1 MRVLFLKNDLFI
13 PELYSGTELATFY
26 LCRSL
31 IERGHLVAV
40 AASSNRPEFDVD
52 QRVKCD
58 HDCGY
63 PVYRARRFE
72 DAAAKSIAE
81 FRPDAVVC
89 QEPRSW
95 IGSDTFGGFKG
106 IGIILYQH
114 SRHDGFTVVPVPIR
128 ERAVYL
134 ANSAP
139 TAAFLKTMHG
149 VDSVIVPPV
158 FGIDRFVG
166 LERHDNNVLFVSI
179 QLRKGAD
186 IALEIARERPNVSF
200 IFVESWT
207 ENPNETAQL
216 RQLAASLPNVRL
228 LPNQPDLR
236 SVFQTTRL
244 LLMPSRSH
252 EGWGRTATEAQLCGI
267 PVLGSSRG
275 QLGSTIGPGGIALDP
290 DAGISLW
297 LQAFDSI
304 WNDEAHYRLLS
315 CRAKNHAAHL
325 IEQKDAAV
333 EQFENCLISAVN
345 RVAATRLL
353 TRPKQPRVV
362 PLFGRSDLAVMRR
375 LLRLTLAT
383 RRPPETWPDICN
395 AMARREIASSPDGGR
410 AIAARIAR
418 AIGNDQGS
426 CGPIVVSVRAARHE
440 SALQVLRGHMPG
452 RWYPRIVLEGR
463 YHLDAA
469 LARGKGAVLW
479 MAHFAFA
486 GTIVKMAIHAAEYR
500 LEHFSRPEHGFSK
513 TRFGIA
519 VLNPIR
525 TSFENRYLARRIVY
539 QRERPSAASDA
550 VRQLLA
556 ENGVVTMTAGGW
568 EGSRIVEAPFLGS
581 IIRLAAGPVRFA
593 CESSAPL
600 LPVFGLKIGCDDFSV
615 RIEEPI
621 EFPRVDRDEAAR
633 LATNGFLTALA
644 PMVLAYP
651 DQWRGWSDLIDMQ
664 QLM

>member
-1 MRVLFLKNDLFI
+1 VTFLRVLFLKNDLFI

-26 LCRSL
+26 LSRSL
-31 IERGHLVAV
+31 IERGHRVAI

-58 HDCGY
+58 HDCGF

-72 DAAAKSIAE
+72 DAAARSISE

-106 IGIILYQH
+106 IAIVLYQH
-114 SRHDGFTVVPVPIR
+114 STHDGFTVVPAPIR
-128 ERAVYL
+128 DRAAYL

-139 TAAFLKTMHG
+139 TAAFLKTAHG
-149 VDSVIVPPV
+149 IDSVIVPPV
-158 FGIDRFVG
+158 FGIDRFAG
-166 LERHDNNVLFVSI
+166 LERHGNNVLFVSI

-186 IALEIARERPNVSF
+186 IAMEIARERPNVSF
-200 IFVESWT
+200 VFVESWT

-216 RQLAASLPNVRL
+216 RLAASLPNVKL

-304 WNDEAHYRLLS
+304 WNDEAHYRVLS
-315 CRAKNHAAHL
+315 CRAKDHAARL
-325 IEQKDAAV
+325 IKQKDAAV
-333 EQFENCLISAVN
+333 ERFENCLVSAVK
-345 RVAATRLL
+345 RERLAATRLSL
-353 TRPKQPRVV
+353 TPKQPRVI
-362 PLFGRSDLAVMRR
+362 PLFARSDLAVMWR
-375 LLRLTLAT
+375 LVRLSVAT

-395 AMARREIASSPDGGR
+395 AKARRETASSPDGGR
-410 AIAARIAR
+410 AIAARIAH
-418 AIGNDQGS
+418 ATGNDQVS
-426 CGPIVVSVRAARHE
+426 CEPIVVSARAARHE
-440 SALQVLRGHMPG
+440 CALQVLRGHLPG
-452 RWYPRIVLEGR
+452 GWHPSIALEGR
-463 YHLDAA
+463 HHLDAA
-469 LARGKGAVLW
+469 LARGNGAVLW

-486 GTIVKMAIHAAEYR
+486 GTIVKMAIHAAGYR
-500 LEHFSRPEHGFSK
+500 LGHLSRPEHGFSK
-513 TRFGIA
+513 TRFGVA

-525 TSFENRYLARRIVY
+525 TSFENRYLNRRIVY
-539 QRERPSAASDA
+539 RREQPAAALISI
-550 VRQLLA
+550 RELLA
-556 ENGVVTMTAGGW
+556 ENGVVTTGA
-568 EGSRIVEAPFLGS
+568 RCARVLG
-581 IIRLAAGPVRFA
+581 P
-593 CESSAPL
+593 
-600 LPVFGLKIGCDDFSV
+600 
-615 RIEEPI
+615 
-621 EFPRVDRDEAAR
+621 
-633 LATNGFLTALA
+633 LATGI
-644 PMVLAYP
+644 
-651 DQWRGWSDLIDMQ
+651 WS
-664 QLM
+664 